1 MDRHQPTDINCKN
14 ERSCYSCVV
23 SKGRQTREAVL
34 DAAVA
39 AASTSGLAAVSIGDL
54 ARSVGMSKSG
64 VFAHF
69 ESKENLQLEVLR
81 SAVSHFIAE
90 VVGPALRKPRGEA
103 RVRALFENWFDW
115 SSNASLPGGCIFIA
129 AASEFDDQ
137 PGPVRDYLVE
147 TQKDWL
153 ATLSQAVR
161 IAVDEGQFR
170 SDVDAQQLAHDFYS
184 ILLAY
189 HHFSR
194 LLRMPAARVRAF
206 RSFEQLIESARV
218 RDAAP
223 RNSRARQAGARK

>member
-1 MDRHQPTDINCKN
+1 
-14 ERSCYSCVV
+14 V
-23 SKGRQTREAVL
+23 SKGRQTRETVL

-39 AASTSGLAAVSIGDL
+39 AASTSGLAAISIGEL
-54 ARSVGMSKSG
+54 ARTVGMSKSG

-69 ESKENLQLEVLR
+69 DSKENLQIEVLR

-90 VVGPALRKPRGEA
+90 VVGPALKKPRGEA

-115 SSNASLPGGCIFIA
+115 SSNASRPGGCIFIA
-129 AASEFDDQ
+129 AASELDDK
-137 PGPVRDYLVE
+137 PGPVRDYLVS
-147 TQKDWL
+147 TQKEWL

-194 LLRMPAARVRAF
+194 LLQMPAARVRAF

-218 RDAAP
+218 KDSSSRGSRG
-223 RNSRARQAGARK
+223 RNAGARK

>member
-1 MDRHQPTDINCKN
+1 
-14 ERSCYSCVV
+14 
-23 SKGRQTREAVL
+23 
-34 DAAVA
+34 
-39 AASTSGLAAVSIGDL
+39 VSIGEL
-54 ARSVGMSKSG
+54 ARTVGMSKSG

-90 VVGPALRKPRGEA
+90 VVGPALKKPRGEA

-115 SSNASLPGGCIFIA
+115 SSKASLPGGCIFIA
-129 AASEFDDQ
+129 AASELDDK
-137 PGPVRDYLVE
+137 PGPVRDYLVS
-147 TQKDWL
+147 TQKEWL

-161 IAVDEGQFR
+161 IAVEEGQFR
-170 SDVDAQQLAHDFYS
+170 ADVDAQQLAHDFYS

-194 LLRMPAARVRAF
+194 LLQMPAARVRAF

-218 RDAAP
+218 KDIAP
-223 RNSRARQAGARK
+223 RTSSPRKPSARK

>member
-1 MDRHQPTDINCKN
+1 M
-14 ERSCYSCVV
+14 

-39 AASTSGLAAVSIGDL
+39 AASTSGLAAVSIGEL
-54 ARSVGMSKSG
+54 ARKVGMSKSG

-69 ESKENLQLEVLR
+69 ESKENLQIEVLR

-90 VVGPALRKPRGEA
+90 VVGPALKKPRGEA

-115 SSNASLPGGCIFIA
+115 SGNASLPGGCIFIA
-129 AASEFDDQ
+129 AASELDDK
-137 PGPVRDYLVE
+137 PGPVRDYLVS
-147 TQKDWL
+147 TQKEWL

-194 LLRMPAARVRAF
+194 LLQMPAARVRAF

-218 RDAAP
+218 KDSS
-223 RNSRARQAGARK
+223 SRGSNGRKPAARK

>member
-1 MDRHQPTDINCKN
+1 
-14 ERSCYSCVV
+14 V

-39 AASTSGLAAVSIGDL
+39 AASTSGLSAVSIGDL
-54 ARSVGMSKSG
+54 ARTVGMSKSG

-115 SSNASLPGGCIFIA
+115 SSKASLPGGCIFIA
-129 AASEFDDQ
+129 AASELDDQ
-137 PGPVRDYLVE
+137 PGPVRDYLVSS
-147 TQKDWL
+147 QKDWL

-161 IAVDEGQFR
+161 IAVDEGEFR

-194 LLRMPAARVRAF
+194 LLQMPAARVRAF

-218 RDAAP
+218 KDAAP
-223 RNSRARQAGARK
+223 RNARTSNDRKARARK